1 MSSKVRK
8 PPPLKEDGK
17 RTIKDVF
24 GQDDADEYTSDQRQ
38 AIKKPKRFDPS
49 DLRPDSP
56 PLPPPATEGPAELS
70 KMQIKNLMEIT
81 KRQIEERK
89 KQLQGPIPQPVATQ
103 AHPTNSGPLA
113 GQPLQLAKDAIDKAR
128 KAAELQAKI
137 QQQFSNKPDLLQ
149 TIKSIAPGFEMNK
162 ALPVVDQKP
171 KSVILDKEGRIV
183 DASGKAI
190 QMTRRMPTLKANI
203 TAKKVEQFKTD
214 KIDDNLEN
222 KSFFDPRVNI
232 TMGARN
238 RRSFKFHEQG
248 KFERVAQQ
256 LRAKE
261 KLEKLKNEIA
271 SVAQKTG
278 ISSATKIAML
288 VPHKEALQDDLIP
301 DVEWWDSYNDVEL
314 IESDEVEF
322 RAITKLVEHPPSV
335 KIPGDQPEQIAP
347 KVYLTKKER
356 KKIRRQKRKDIEA
369 EKQEKVRLGAVAPP
383 EPKVKLSNLMRVL
396 GNEAIQDP
404 TKVEA
409 HVRKQMV
416 QRQRVHEAANAARKL
431 TSEQKREKKI
441 RKLKDDMNTGC
452 HVSVYRVYSLN
463 NQSKRYKVDANAQQF
478 LLTGCVVMFKDI
490 NIVIVEGGPKSLK
503 KYKRLMLHRIKWNE
517 DVIGIISFLKFALES
532 IAIGNIFFCFCN
544 KAKQDSNKSEERR
557 NKCCLIWEGQV
568 KEKAF
573 NDWRFKSF
581 TTEIAARE
589 HLKKYGVEH
598 YWDLALSMSI
608 IGEEEN

>member
-1 MSSKVRK
+1 
-8 PPPLKEDGK
+8 
-17 RTIKDVF
+17 
-24 GQDDADEYTSDQRQ
+24 
-38 AIKKPKRFDPS
+38 
-49 DLRPDSP
+49 
-56 PLPPPATEGPAELS
+56 
-70 KMQIKNLMEIT
+70 MEIT

-137 QQQFSNKPDLLQ
+137 QQQFSNKPDLVS
-149 TIKSIAPGFEMNK
+149 THRAVMTCI
-162 ALPVVDQKP
+162 P

-369 EKQEKVRLGAVAPP
+369 EKQERVRLGAVAPP

-517 DVIGIISFLKFALES
+517 DVI
-532 IAIGNIFFCFCN
+532 
-544 KAKQDSNKSEERR
+544 AKQDSNKSEERR